1 MKKIIYTIC
10 VAFLLT
16 ACQQEEENTPGGG
29 KGYIALS
36 VATDE
41 VAATRAMQDVADIS
55 NWYAVV
61 TADGTT
67 LYDNQIGSTLTSQP
81 FEPGT
86 YTISVRS
93 HADAE
98 AANAAAGGWGEAYHT
113 GTASDIEVSAGGTA
127 YVHVACG
134 RAQNAKLR
142 LDYAAFSGIIDA
154 FTIST
159 PKQLTF
165 AYADGTLSREAFFPP
180 LTTLT
185 YTITYTIAGETKTTM
200 AQQLTLGAAATVST
214 LRIKSDISGG
224 VSVSLTCD
232 DAYEGDDEAVIDIDG
247 AGVKGQLQLTMAQ
260 AGLFTDLY
268 PTRAEGAVADLSK
281 YVFTLNGT
289 TISGATIHDLVLD
302 VAADGTAKVNA
313 GTYTLTADNREAAN
327 HEHGSPWYRGT
338 SEPFTITVN
347 ETTPVSI
354 ALGKPRNARL
364 MMAIDESFT
373 ALYEAPVLTLS
384 DGDRSIT
391 LSSTEEACYFII
403 PASGAL
409 AYSITAAAKAG
420 SHATGLTPATGYIDI
435 RAGYNTTITL
445 KAHPATGIIIPVA
458 NDTHD
463 GQFD

>member
-1 MKKIIYTIC
+1 MKKIIYIIC

-93 HADAE
+93 HADAD
-98 AANAAAGGWGEAYHT
+98 AATAAAGGWGE
-113 GTASDIEVSAGGTA
+113 TA

-142 LDYAAFSGIIDA
+142 LDYTAFSGIIDA
-154 FTIST
+154 FTISA

-185 YTITYTIAGETKTTM
+185 YTITYTIAGETKTTA

-268 PTRAEGAVADLSK
+268 PTRAESAVADLSK

-354 ALGKPRNARL
+354 AHGKPRNARL